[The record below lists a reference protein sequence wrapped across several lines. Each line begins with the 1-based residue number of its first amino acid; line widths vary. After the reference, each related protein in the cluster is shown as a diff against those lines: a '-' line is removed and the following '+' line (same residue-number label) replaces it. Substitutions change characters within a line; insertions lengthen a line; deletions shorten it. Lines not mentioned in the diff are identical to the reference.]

1 MATTHDFFLTGDHEQ
16 GRGIVLDALR
26 GQGFAVTPAPNGAF
40 TVQRGSTAMTVLFG
54 GLAGS
59 QLRISF
65 LLRFQVDQEGRLV
78 ARLSR
83 DQVGAAVSGGA
94 IGATKAKAVFEQCVA
109 DIGGRLRAA
118 QLFAGELRQ

>member
-16 GRGIVLDALR
+16 GRRIVLDALR
-26 GQGFAVTPAPNGAF
+26 GQGFAVMPAPNGAF

-59 QLRISF
+59 QLRITF
-65 LLRFQVDQEGRLV
+65 LLRFQVDQQGRLV

-94 IGATKAKAVFEQCVA
+94 IGASKAKAVFEQCVA

-118 QLFAGELRQ
+118 QLFAGEVRQ